1 MEWEVEGKFRRDE
14 TYAYLWLIHLDL
26 GQKPTQH
33 CKEILLQFKNKFLKN
48 SKKKTPVCILSP
60 LSLKLAS
67 TNDIEAYLLFSN
79 MVK

>member
-33 CKEILLQFKNKFLKN
+33 CKEIILQFKNKFLKN
-48 SKKKTPVCILSP
+48 SKKKNP
-60 LSLKLAS
+60 SLHPFPSFPKIS
-67 TNDIEAYLLFSN
+67 IY
-79 MVK
+79 